1 MPTADSLAAPEPW
14 FSTGSFARAAI
25 VAVPAILLMGG
36 LVARIAGSTDTN
48 PWYQSLTLP
57 VFQPPGPLFG
67 IAWAILYTLI
77 GVAVAMVWGTKA
89 VPGKR
94 LAIARFAV
102 GAWDSVVMCVPFDSL
117 NVLLVWMYAPVPIV
131 KIAAFAPNVKIAAF
145 APVVEIPAFAP
156 CVEMVAPSPVVEIP
170 AFAPCVLNVESAPLM
185 TIALLKLTSLLAIAN
200 AVL

>member
-1 MPTADSLAAPEPW
+1 MPNADSLAAPESLGEPW

-77 GVAVAMVWGTKA
+77 GFAFAMVWGTKA

-94 LAIARFAV
+94 LAIALFAV
-102 GAWDSVVMCVPFDSL
+102 GFAINLTWSPVFFRLHMISAALGIIAVM
-117 NVLLVWMYAPVPIV
+117 LLVAIGTTWSFWRVNRLAGWLMLPYLAWLCFAGALN
-131 KIAAFAPNVKIAAF
+131 IAI
-145 APVVEIPAFAP
+145 
-156 CVEMVAPSPVVEIP
+156 MM
-170 AFAPCVLNVESAPLM
+170 LNPMADAM
-185 TIALLKLTSLLAIAN
+185 QMGI
-200 AVL
+200 